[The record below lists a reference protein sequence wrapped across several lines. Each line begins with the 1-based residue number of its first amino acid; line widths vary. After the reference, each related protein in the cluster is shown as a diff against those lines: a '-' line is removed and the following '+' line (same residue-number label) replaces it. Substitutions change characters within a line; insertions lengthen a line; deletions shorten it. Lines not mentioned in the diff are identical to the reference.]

1 MSPRPA
7 LLVIGS
13 VLNMYLADPTGAS
26 SGSGWPGFVR
36 HCRRPTKLGMWGNV
50 GTSLDFATDVSKP
63 ARFTGKVLGC
73 LKDIVW
79 ARILVC
85 TLSY

>member
-1 MSPRPA
+1 MSPRQA

-50 GTSLDFATDVSKP
+50 GTGPDFATDVLKP
-63 ARFTGKVLGC
+63 ARSTGKV
-73 LKDIVW
+73 
-79 ARILVC
+79 C
-85 TLSY
+85 TAS